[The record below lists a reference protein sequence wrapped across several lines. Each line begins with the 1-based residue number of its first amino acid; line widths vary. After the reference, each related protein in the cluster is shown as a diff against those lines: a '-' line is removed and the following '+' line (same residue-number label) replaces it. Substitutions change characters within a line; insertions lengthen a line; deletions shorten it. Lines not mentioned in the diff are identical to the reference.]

1 MKERLLLL
9 LSLASLG
16 FAFPVWADNS
26 SPMGLWR
33 SIDDKTGKERSLI
46 RIVDSGGALEGKVEK
61 IFDQPGDDPSHL
73 CKKCEGQRKDQSV
86 IGMTILWGLK
96 KSGDEYS
103 GGEILDPNN
112 GKIYRSKLHL
122 LEGGRKLEV
131 RGYIGVSLFGRS
143 QTWLREE

>member
-1 MKERLLLL
+1 MKEQILLL
-9 LSLASLG
+9 LSLAWLG
-16 FAFPVWADNS
+16 SAFPVWADGG
-26 SPMGLWR
+26 SPVGLWR

-46 RIVDSGGALEGKVEK
+46 RIVESGGTLEGKVEK
-61 IFDQPGDDPSHL
+61 IFDQPGDDPAHL
-73 CKKCEGQRKDQSV
+73 CKKCEGDRKDKPV

-96 KSGDEYS
+96 QQGDTYS

-112 GKIYRSKLHL
+112 GKIYRSKLQVL
-122 LEGGRKLEV
+122 DGGKKLEV

>member
-1 MKERLLLL
+1 MEERISLLLAL
-9 LSLASLG
+9 GWLG

-26 SPMGLWR
+26 SPVGLWR

-46 RIVDSGGALEGKVEK
+46 RIVESGGALAGKVEK
-61 IFDQPGDDPSHL
+61 IFDQPGDDLSHL
-73 CKKCEGQRKDQSV
+73 CKKCEGQRKDQPV

-96 KSGDEYS
+96 KNGDEYS

-112 GKIYRSKLHL
+112 GKIYRSKLQL
-122 LEGGRKLEV
+122 REGGRKLEV